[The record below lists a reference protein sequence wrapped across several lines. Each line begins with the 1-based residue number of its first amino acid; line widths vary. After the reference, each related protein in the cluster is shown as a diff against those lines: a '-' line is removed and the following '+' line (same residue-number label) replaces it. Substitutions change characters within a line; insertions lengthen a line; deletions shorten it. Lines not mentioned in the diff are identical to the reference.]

1 MNKSARSRETG
12 RGLMSGMAPSR
23 DKATL
28 IFSVAGHNLTTDD
41 HISVI
46 SSPPQRA
53 ASVCFVMAGDC
64 SFHEPLI
71 EAVWTPFIF
80 LPFSLLP
87 ILLLLLFPP
96 AIGLLTI
103 NPNQLALP
111 TQHPP

>member
-1 MNKSARSRETG
+1 
-12 RGLMSGMAPSR
+12 MSGMVPSR
-23 DKATL
+23 DKAAL